1 MNRSSIIP
9 GNPGNTCDRFLSSGC
24 KGQPA
29 KADMVRP
36 AAGIHGGKAVEF
48 VQGIEAM
55 LDDATMDELRGI
67 VARGE
72 PIEYARWRRS
82 KPFRK

>member
-1 MNRSSIIP
+1 MKRKYAVIL
-9 GNPGNTCDRFLSSGC
+9 GNLGNTCDRFLSPGC

-29 KADMVRP
+29 KADMVRQ

-55 LDDATMDELRGI
+55 FDDATMDELRGI
-67 VARGE
+67 VKTNRA
-72 PIEYARWRRS
+72 A
-82 KPFRK
+82 

>member
-1 MNRSSIIP
+1 MKRSSIIP
-9 GNPGNTCDRFLSSGC
+9 GNLGNTCDRFLSSGC
-24 KGQPA
+24 KDQPA
-29 KADMVRP
+29 KADMVRQ

-67 VARGE
+67 VARGD
-72 PIEYARWRRS
+72 PIEYTRWLHS
-82 KPFRK
+82 KLFRK